1 MEAHLDL
8 HQPSVVEKAYD
19 DYIARLRSQGYTGRV
34 SFSDFS
40 AGWEAQ
46 EQCMRAA
53 AGSQS
58 SGD

>member
-8 HQPSVVEKAYD
+8 HQPSIVEKAYD

-40 AGWEAQ
+40 AGWEAR
-46 EQCMRAA
+46 EQSMRAISE
-53 AGSQS
+53 GQS
-58 SGD
+58 SGN